1 MKNIGTRAEVF
12 HGSALK
18 TKGGLTKDDLK
29 QNQYGYIVSK
39 KQSDRMKGAANPLRQ
54 KGLLQKKNSG
64 KFGPSSDNKN
74 EEETKKESKEWSFF

>member
-12 HGSALK
+12 HGSASK
-18 TKGGLTKDDLK
+18 TKGGLTKDDLR
-29 QNQYGYIVSK
+29 QNQNGYIVSK

-64 KFGPSSDNKN
+64 KFGPSLENKK
-74 EEETKKESKEWSFF
+74 EETKKETKEWSFF